1 MYHTALDLIEFLFI
15 YLLIFIGTS
24 SKFDLP
30 DTAIDLTA
38 FLFISLL
45 IFIGSKFDLPDIHDI
60 SD

>member
-15 YLLIFIGTS
+15 SLLIFVGS

-30 DTAIDLTA
+30 DTALDLTS

-45 IFIGSKFDLPDIHDI
+45 IFIGSKFDLADEHDI
-60 SD
+60 LD

>member
-45 IFIGSKFDLPDIHDI
+45 IFIGSKFD
-60 SD
+60 

>member
-15 YLLIFIGTS
+15 SFLIFLGS

-30 DTAIDLTA
+30 DTALDLTS

-45 IFIGSKFDLPDIHDI
+45 IFIGSKFDLPDEHDI